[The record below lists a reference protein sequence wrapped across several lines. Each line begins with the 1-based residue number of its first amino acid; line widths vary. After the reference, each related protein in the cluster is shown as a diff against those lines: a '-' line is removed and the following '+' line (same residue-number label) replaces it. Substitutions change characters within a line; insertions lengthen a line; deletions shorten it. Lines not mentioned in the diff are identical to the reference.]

1 VSAWET
7 VALVGLVLFVVM
19 VAVEWLRGEA

>member
-7 VALVGLVLFVVM
+7 VALIGLLLFVVM
-19 VAVEWLRGEA
+19 VAVEWLT